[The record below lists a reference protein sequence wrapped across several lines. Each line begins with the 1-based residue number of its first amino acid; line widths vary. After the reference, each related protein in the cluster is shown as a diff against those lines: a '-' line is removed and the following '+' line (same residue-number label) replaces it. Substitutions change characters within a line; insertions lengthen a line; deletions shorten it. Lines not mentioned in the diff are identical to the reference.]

1 MVGPALSRARTGR
14 MYHHTRPLVEGK
26 DGVIDLSYDD
36 LNDSTRE
43 SVRAATIGR
52 LMHHDADHYVRRAG
66 LKALCEAVAE
76 RLAHRGMS
84 VDPADEVVITGG
96 IQETRFA
103 AVRELAAEA
112 RIAVTVPWI
121 RDHYQPLATAARAT
135 VTGLDTSLARIA
147 PEAKEADVLLVV
159 NPNPAAGRA
168 YEPEVLDRLADWARR
183 LDLTVI
189 ADETTAGLL
198 RPGLSHRP
206 FATFPGA
213 EDRTLTLGSF
223 AHIPGLSAW
232 KVAWLA
238 GPSELV
244 GRVREL
250 KQALTICSPAPSQF
264 AALAGIADSERSSGL
279 HMERVHAVVELLDR
293 LALPHLIPQ
302 TVAYVVAD
310 VSALGGGRPVART
323 CLRNG
328 VRVLSGNHFG
338 CPDQIRI
345 TCTGPEFPEGLSRLE
360 RTLKEMRKGRGSGD

>member
-1 MVGPALSRARTGR
+1 MVDSALSCARTRRG
-14 MYHHTRPLVEGK
+14 YHHTRPLVEDG
-26 DGVIDLSYDD
+26 DGVVDLSHDG
-36 LNDSTRE
+36 LNDSMRE
-43 SVRAATIGR
+43 SVRTATIGR

-76 RLAHRGMS
+76 RLACHGVS
-84 VDPADEVVITGG
+84 VDPTDEVVITGG
-96 IQETRFA
+96 IQETRFV
-103 AVRELAAEA
+103 AVRELGAEA
-112 RIAVTVPWI
+112 RMAVTVPWI
-121 RDHYQPLATAARAT
+121 RDHYQPLAAAAHAT
-135 VTGLDTSLARIA
+135 VTCLDPSRKPIA
-147 PEAKEADVLLVV
+147 HEADETDVLLVV
-159 NPNPAAGRA
+159 NPNPATGRT
-168 YEPEVLDRLADWARR
+168 YDPRVLERLAVWARR

-189 ADETTAGLL
+189 ADEATAGLL
-198 RPGLSHRP
+198 RQGICHRP
-206 FATFPGA
+206 FAAFPGA

-223 AHIPGLSAW
+223 ADIPGLLGW

-264 AALAGIADSERSSGL
+264 AALAGIADPATSSRL
-279 HMERVHAVVELLDR
+279 HGEWVRAVVELLDR

-310 VSALGGGRPVART
+310 VSALGGGRPVARA

-338 CPDQIRI
+338 CPEQIRI

-360 RTLKEMRKGRGSGD
+360 RTLKEMREERGSGD